1 MAWNEPGGGK
11 QRDPWKDGG
20 GGGPS
25 PDFDALWKRITGFFG
40 RLFGGGGGNGGG
52 GGFVVAAL
60 GILIAWLVLD
70 CWTVVN
76 ASQSG
81 VVLRFG
87 EFSRVMAPGFN
98 LKWPRPVETVIKVD
112 AKNVRAT
119 SDQVRML
126 TKDENIVLVD
136 FNVQYTVA
144 DPEHFLFSVRDPDE
158 TIKQAAESAV
168 REVIG
173 AAGLSSIMPDQLVQA
188 DVEGKADADPS
199 KANPDPAK
207 PDPSKPDT
215 DPSKAVPP
223 GNPSAELAGQ
233 AKKVLQQT
241 LDRYDTG
248 LTVTQLNFQ
257 NVRPPQEVK
266 EAFDDAISAREDRQ
280 RSSNQADAYAKRVI
294 PEARGDAARILAESE
309 GYNAVRIAKAQGES
323 ERFNLIASEYKLAPE
338 VTRKRLYIETMQQV
352 LKESSKVI
360 DFSGG
365 KNILY
370 LPLDANRGNA
380 PGQTVEAV
388 APTLATPEPGK
399 GGH

>member
-20 GGGPS
+20 GGGSS
-25 PDFDALWKRITGFFG
+25 PDFDALFKRFSGFFG
-40 RLFGGGGGNGGG
+40 GLFGRGGNGGG
-52 GGFVVAAL
+52 GGFLVAAI

-98 LKWPRPVETVIKVD
+98 LKWPRPIESVIKVD

-144 DPEHFLFSVRDPDE
+144 DPQHFLFSVRDPDE

-173 AAGLSSIMPDQLVQA
+173 ASGLSSIMPDQLVQA
-188 DVEGKADADPS
+188 DVEATAGGEPK
-199 KANPDPAK
+199 
-207 PDPSKPDT
+207 
-215 DPSKAVPP
+215 VPP

-280 RSSNQADAYAKRVI
+280 RRSNEADAYSKRVI
-294 PEARGDAARILAESE
+294 PEARGEAARILAESE
-309 GYNAVRIAKAQGES
+309 GYKAERIAKAHGDA
-323 ERFNLIASEYKLAPE
+323 ERFNLIASEYKAAPE
-338 VTRKRLYIETMQQV
+338 VTRKRLYIETMQKV
-352 LKESSKVI
+352 LGEANKVI

-365 KNILY
+365 KNVLY
-370 LPLDANRGNA
+370 LPIESNK
-380 PGQTVEAV
+380 PMPSQTVEAI
-388 APTLATPEPGK
+388 APVVGATPESGK
-399 GGH
+399 GGR

>member
-1 MAWNEPGGGK
+1 MAWNEPGSGGK
-11 QRDPWKDGG
+11 QRDPWKDNGSGG
-20 GGGPS
+20 GGGS
-25 PDFDALWKRITGFFG
+25 PDFDAFLKRISNFFN
-40 RLFGGGGGNGGG
+40 RAFGGGGG
-52 GGFVVAAL
+52 GGFAIAAI
-60 GILIAWLVLD
+60 GILIAWLIFDSWVA
-70 CWTVVN
+70 VK
-76 ASQSG
+76 ASNVG

-87 EFSRVMAPGFN
+87 EFAREMAPGFN
-98 LKWPRPVETVIKVD
+98 LKWPRPIESVIIVD
-112 AKNVRAT
+112 AKQARAT
-119 SDQVRML
+119 TDQVRML

-144 DPEHFLFSVRDPDE
+144 DPKHFLFSVRDPDE

-173 AAGLSSIMPDQLVQA
+173 TNDLSSIMPDQLTQTEVETKGATPAAAPVAAAPTAPAADLAAQA
-188 DVEGKADADPS
+188 M
-199 KANPDPAK
+199 
-207 PDPSKPDT
+207 T
-215 DPSKAVPP
+215 
-223 GNPSAELAGQ
+223 
-233 AKKVLQQT
+233 VLQAT

-248 LTVTQLNFQ
+248 LIVSQVLFQ

-280 RSSNQADAYAKRVI
+280 RSSNQADAYSKRVI
-294 PEARGDAARILAESE
+294 PEARGDAARILAESQ
-309 GYNAVRIAKAQGES
+309 GYNSERIAKAQGES

-370 LPLDANRGNA
+370 LPLDANRGN
-380 PGQTVEAV
+380 PPQTVEAI

-399 GGH
+399 GAH

>member
-25 PDFDALWKRITGFFG
+25 PDFDALMKRISGFLG
-40 RLFGGGGGNGGG
+40 RLFGGSGSNNSSGGGLLI
-52 GGFVVAAL
+52 AAV

-87 EFSRVMAPGFN
+87 EYSRTMAPGFN
-98 LKWPRPVETVIKVD
+98 LKWPRPIESVIKVD
-112 AKNVRAT
+112 AKAVRAT

-144 DPEHFLFSVRDPDE
+144 DPQHFLFSVRDPDE

-173 AAGLSSIMPDQLVQA
+173 ASGLSSIMPDQLVQA
-188 DVEGKADADPS
+188 DVEGASATEPKAP
-199 KANPDPAK
+199 
-207 PDPSKPDT
+207 
-215 DPSKAVPP
+215 V

-248 LTVTQLNFQ
+248 LAVTQLNFQ

-294 PEARGDAARILAESE
+294 PEARGDAARILAESQ
-309 GYNAVRIAKAQGES
+309 GYNAERIAKAQGEG
-323 ERFNLIASEYKLAPE
+323 ERFNLIASEYKNAPE

-360 DFSGG
+360 DYTGG
-365 KNILY
+365 KNVLY
-370 LPLDANRGNA
+370 LPLNGSKSSVPA
-380 PGQTVEAV
+380 VEAV
-388 APTLATPEPGK
+388 VPSMPATPDNGK

>member
-20 GGGPS
+20 GGQS
-25 PDFDALWKRITGFFG
+25 PDFDAWLKRISGFFN
-40 RLFGGGGGNGGG
+40 RMFSGGG
-52 GGFVVAAL
+52 GGFAIAAF
-60 GILIAWLVLD
+60 GIVIAWLIFDSWVA
-70 CWTVVN
+70 VK
-76 ASQSG
+76 ASHVG

-87 EFSRVMAPGFN
+87 EFTRTMPPGFN
-98 LKWPRPVETVIKVD
+98 LKWPRPIESVIDVD
-112 AKNVRAT
+112 AKQVRAT

-144 DPEHFLFSVRDPDE
+144 DPQHFLFSVREPDE

-173 AAGLSSIMPDQLVQA
+173 ASGLSSIMPDQLPTPT
-188 DVEGKADADPS
+188 DAEKES
-199 KANPDPAK
+199 KNPQ
-207 PDPSKPDT
+207 
-215 DPSKAVPP
+215 V
-223 GNPSAELAGQ
+223 NPSAELAGL

-248 LTVTQLNFQ
+248 LAVTQLNFQ

-294 PEARGDAARILAESE
+294 PEARGEAARILAESE
-309 GYNAVRIAKAQGES
+309 GYKAERVAKAQGDA
-323 ERFNLIASEYKLAPE
+323 ERFSLIEAEYKAAPE
-338 VTRKRLYIETMQQV
+338 VTRKRLYLETMQKV
-352 LKESSKVI
+352 LSESSKVI
-360 DFSGG
+360 DLSSG
-365 KNILY
+365 KNMLY
-370 LPLDANRGNA
+370 LPLDVNKA
-380 PGQTVEAV
+380 T
-388 APTLATPEPGK
+388 APTAEAIAPVVGAAPEPGK
-399 GGH
+399 GGR

>member
-20 GGGPS
+20 GGGGPS
-25 PDFDALWKRITGFFG
+25 PDFDAAFKRLTGFFN
-40 RLFGGGGGNGGG
+40 RLFGGGGG
-52 GGFVVAAL
+52 GFAIAAF
-60 GILIAWLVLD
+60 GILIAWLLLD
-70 CWTVVN
+70 CWSVVN

-98 LKWPRPVETVIKVD
+98 LKWPRPIETVLKVD

-144 DPEHFLFSVRDPDE
+144 DPTHYLFSVRDPDE

-173 AAGLSSIMPDQLVQA
+173 ASGLSSIMPDQQQSLAEQAAAEADKDKKTAPAAPAAPSAVQI
-188 DVEGKADADPS
+188 
-199 KANPDPAK
+199 
-207 PDPSKPDT
+207 
-215 DPSKAVPP
+215 
-223 GNPSAELAGQ
+223 NPSAELAGQ

-248 LTVTQLNFQ
+248 LAVTQLNFQ

-280 RSSNQADAYAKRVI
+280 RSSNQADAYSKRVI
-294 PEARGDAARILAESE
+294 PEARGEAARILAESE
-309 GYNAVRIAKAQGES
+309 GYKAERIAKAEGDGQ
-323 ERFNLIASEYKLAPE
+323 RFNLIATEYKAAPE
-338 VTRKRLYIETMQQV
+338 VTRKRLYIETMQKV
-352 LKESSKVI
+352 LSETSKVV
-360 DFSGG
+360 DLSGG
-365 KNILY
+365 KNLLY
-370 LPLDANRGNA
+370 LPLEGSKSGTTQA
-380 PGQTVEAV
+380 VEAI
-388 APTLATPEPGK
+388 APTVGATPEPGK
-399 GGH
+399 GGR